1 MTRSSDHPTR
11 KLLIFVHHPFDQWNA
26 PAWFPKRL
34 SQQFPQVNVV
44 HLPDYKRVDEEIGDA
59 EIVIAWSIRSEQ
71 IAAAKK
77 LRWIHS
83 PAAAVHQLIFPEFVN
98 SDIVLTNAREVHG
111 PVVAEHVIALIFA
124 LAKKIPG
131 SVRLQEKHVWGQ
143 QILWDELPRVR
154 EVAGATVGLIGLGSI
169 GRAVA
174 KSAKAL
180 GMRVIA
186 VREHPEKGSEGAD
199 AVFGPAQI
207 DEVFRQ
213 GDYVVLATPVTTS
226 TKAIANAERLALM
239 KPGACLINVGRGPLV
254 DEAALAAAL
263 REKKIG
269 GAALDVFPKE
279 PLAADSPLWDVPN
292 LLITP
297 HTAAL
302 TDRLWE
308 RHYALF
314 SENLRRYLSGQAL
327 LAVVDKQKGY

>member
-1 MTRSSDHPTR
+1 M
-11 KLLIFVHHPFDQWNA
+11 KLLIFVHHPFDLWCA
-26 PAWFPKRL
+26 PAWFPERL
-34 SQQFPQVNVV
+34 RSEFFELNIV
-44 HLPDYKRVDEEIGDA
+44 HLPDYKRVDEEILDT
-59 EIVIAWSIRSEQ
+59 EIAITWSVRPEQ
-71 IAAAKK
+71 IKSAKK

-83 PAAAVHQLIFPEFVN
+83 PAAAVHQLIFPELVN
-98 SDIVLTNAREVHG
+98 SDIILTNAREVHG
-111 PVVAEHVIALIFA
+111 PVVAEHVFALIFA

-131 SVRLQEKHVWGQ
+131 SVHLQEKHAWGQ

-154 EVAGATVGLIGLGSI
+154 EVAGATVGLVGLGSI

-174 KSAKAL
+174 KTAKAL

-186 VREHPEKGSEGAD
+186 AREHPEKGSEGTD

-207 DEVFRQ
+207 DEIFRQ
-213 GDYVVLATPVTTS
+213 ADYVVLAAPVTAG

-239 KPGACLINVGRGPLV
+239 KPDACLINVGRGPLV
-254 DEAALAAAL
+254 DEPALAAAL

-269 GAALDVFPKE
+269 GGALDVFPKE
-279 PLAADSPLWDVPN
+279 PLPADSPLWDVPN

-302 TDRLWE
+302 TDKLWE

-314 SENLRRYLSGQAL
+314 SENLRRYLGGQPL
-327 LAVVDKQKGY
+327 LGVVDKQKGY